1 MNLYPSAICR
11 YKTIHAASIK
21 KPPRGFKI
29 PLEASDRHLAKNPS
43 HTKLRKVEG
52 DVDGFTK
59 LSEG

>member
-1 MNLYPSAICR
+1 MNLYPRGICL

-21 KPPRGFKI
+21 KPPQGFKI
-29 PLEASDRHLAKNPS
+29 PLKVSYWHLAENPS
-43 HTKLRKVEG
+43 HTTLRKVEG

>member
-1 MNLYPSAICR
+1 MNLHLWAICL
-11 YKTIHAASIK
+11 YKAIHAASIK

-29 PLEASDRHLAKNPS
+29 SLEALYRHLAENPS
-43 HTKLRKVEG
+43 HTTLRKVEG

>member
-1 MNLYPSAICR
+1 M
-11 YKTIHAASIK
+11 TIHAGSIK

-29 PLEASDRHLAKNPS
+29 PLEASYWHFAENPS
-43 HTKLRKVEG
+43 HTTLRKVEG

>member
-1 MNLYPSAICR
+1 MNLYPWAIFL

-29 PLEASDRHLAKNPS
+29 PLEASYWHLAEDPS
-43 HTKLRKVEG
+43 HTMLRKVEG